1 MIYSRNKPPKW
12 WPQNEN
18 APYHHDAIGGTEKLT
33 NTSADFTGSR
43 AQHGNIFAPMPG
55 KRAPNFGLALPTTDA
70 TLAPWPSACCTVAGA
85 GYVATLAT
93 VATKKRTCTAAPRRG
108 TVRPGASH
116 TIEVAGN
123 LPDSEVFS
131 RPEFSNAALCRVHGF
146 GAGSAYPQGRQH
158 GYFHVTIPSPT
169 RWPSQSKGGF
179 QSQVG
184 AETMTTPPVAS
195 RCAAPTSKATQAA
208 IPSTE
213 AQAFALLQAVTSTNL
228 AGFYLRRD
236 NIAQARRKLRQALQA
251 LSALEVQ
258 HA

>member
-1 MIYSRNKPPKW
+1 MHCTDAKKPTG
-12 WPQNEN
+12 N
-18 APYHHDAIGGTEKLT
+18 ANSTAGCTDK
-33 NTSADFTGSR
+33 ADFATTVQ
-43 AQHGNIFAPMPG
+43 AVKP
-55 KRAPNFGLALPTTDA
+55 LALHTTDA
-70 TLAPWPSACCTVAGA
+70 PLAPWLMANAANVANPANACCTVAGA

-93 VATKKRTCTAAPRRG
+93 VATKKRTCTTAPRRG
-108 TVRPGASH
+108 TVRSGASN
-116 TIEVAGN
+116 TQQTAEI

-131 RPEFSNAALCRVHGF
+131 RPKITVANLAARSYGLDGRSGNARRTTVCVLLT
-146 GAGSAYPQGRQH
+146 S
-158 GYFHVTIPSPT
+158 SPPFA
-169 RWPSQSKGGF
+169 RSKAKSGF
-179 QSQVG
+179 QQFKQEL
-184 AETMTTPPVAS
+184 ETMTTSPVAS